1 MLILIGAILNSY
13 SCKWRI
19 KRSASKDLPINYFF
33 SAEVRT
39 FELYAT
45 IYNFFGFL
53 ISAQNFFTLFILSK
67 YVFTLSNLYV
77 HWSKYKT
84 KSNVYPYMYLVT
96 IHHDSARIFDNLT
109 KQLMRFTQKNHSSSL
124 GVINLFKTRIGKK
137 REKKSFQSSKAFKLG
152 LAGLNKKQGLSWVQQ
167 SKARFGNIYA

>member
-1 MLILIGAILNSY
+1 
-13 SCKWRI
+13 
-19 KRSASKDLPINYFF
+19 
-33 SAEVRT
+33 
-39 FELYAT
+39 
-45 IYNFFGFL
+45 
-53 ISAQNFFTLFILSK
+53 
-67 YVFTLSNLYV
+67 
-77 HWSKYKT
+77 
-84 KSNVYPYMYLVT
+84 MYLVT
-96 IHHDSARIFDNLT
+96 IRHDSARIFDNLT